1 MAQETIIIK
10 VETGKAQQSVAK
22 LDKGLEKTGK
32 SAKKTGKGLAGAFG
46 AMKQGILNAIPALN
60 AFKIALI
67 STGVGAIVVAVG
79 ALVGVMAKAARAGAE
94 FGKGVS
100 TLRAVTGKTAD
111 ELERVT
117 NQAKELG
124 STTAFTAKQ
133 VLGLQT
139 ELAKLGFSLQDIGD
153 WIE

>member
-1 MAQETIIIK
+1 MAQETIVIK
-10 VETGKAQQSVAK
+10 IETGKAQQSVAK

-32 SAKKTGKGLAGAFG
+32 SAKTTSKGLSGAFG
-46 AMKQGILNAIPALN
+46 AMRAGILSAIPALN

-79 ALVGVMAKAARAGAE
+79 ALVGVMVKAAKAGAD

-117 NQAKELG
+117 EQAKHLG
-124 STTAFTAKQ
+124 STTAFTAK
-133 VLGLQT
+133 
-139 ELAKLGFSLQDIGD
+139 
-153 WIE
+153 